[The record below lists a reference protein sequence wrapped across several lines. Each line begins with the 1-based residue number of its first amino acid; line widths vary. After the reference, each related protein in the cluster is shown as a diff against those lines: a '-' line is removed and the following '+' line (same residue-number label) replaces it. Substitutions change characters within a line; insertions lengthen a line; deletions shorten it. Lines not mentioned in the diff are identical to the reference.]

1 MILEHGKLNPVATTS
16 DGKWLIK
23 QVKQY
28 RWLDADKKP
37 VSEWFE
43 GIDEALDWIIKHDKE
58 KQNETI

>member
-43 GIDEALDWIIKHDKE
+43 AIDEALDWIIKHDKE
-58 KQNETI
+58 